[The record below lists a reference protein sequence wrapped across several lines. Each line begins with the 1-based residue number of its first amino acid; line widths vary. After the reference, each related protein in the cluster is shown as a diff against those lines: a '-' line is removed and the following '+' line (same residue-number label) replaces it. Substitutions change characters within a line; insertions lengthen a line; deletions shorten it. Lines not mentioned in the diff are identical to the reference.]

1 MKPKAVGTPK
11 PIQDAWSKV
20 TGQKQYVADMKL
32 PGMLYGK
39 ILFSPIAHG
48 RITRLD
54 TSRAEAL
61 PGVRAVATFRNTP
74 QVAYNSAKRYIEQN
88 VICNETIF
96 AETVR
101 FVGDRVAAI
110 AADTEEIA
118 AKALG
123 LIEVNYEELPILTT
137 IQDAIAP
144 QAYPIHPGG
153 NLAARLSA
161 SAGDAEAEMAKC
173 DYILDG
179 VYETPAI
186 HHAAIEP
193 HVALAEWSPSGKLSV
208 YSPNQNT
215 FAFRVILSDI
225 FGLPYSKIRVAAP
238 AIGGAFGGKLE
249 VTIEPVAAVL
259 SRMAGRPVKIVLT
272 RKETIMSTRVRHG
285 SLNSIKTGFMRDG
298 TIRAV
303 VFKMYTN
310 TGAYAS
316 SAMNVAGALTHKV
329 FMGYR
334 IDHMRIEAIPVYTNT
349 VIAGA
354 MRGYGSPQVY
364 FGWERQINKIAR
376 MLDMDPAELQRK
388 NMVNPDSPNPISR
401 QPLGNPRAKDCLER
415 AMELIRYDDA
425 RREQEE
431 SRKNPGRFAV
441 GVGLALGVHGNNC
454 YGTHRDNSSPMIK
467 MNEDGSCTLYTGSHE
482 MGTDTVGM
490 QMQILSDTLGISLDR
505 IDVVSADTD
514 TCLWHIGDYSSRGVF
529 VIGAAAKQSA
539 EKLRRE
545 LQSEAGKLLGA
556 NPESIDLGE
565 NQAWVREEPERRA
578 GLREVMI
585 YCQSVSLRELCVYD
599 TYQAPRGAASYGVH
613 IAKVR
618 VDRETGAVKVL
629 DYAAVHDVGFVI
641 NSLMLEGQ
649 LQGGIHMGLGYAL
662 SEQVT
667 FDTRGVPAP
676 LVLKKYGIL
685 RTTDMPDRLSVDF
698 VADKGGE
705 PGGPYGA
712 KALGECPVVPA
723 APAVINAICNA
734 LDVELDSIPA
744 LPERIRQALNE
755 KERKEHA

>member
-1 MKPKAVGTPK
+1 MEQKAVGTGK
-11 PIQDAWSKV
+11 PIQDAWEKV
-20 TGQKQYVADMKL
+20 TGRKQYVADQKL
-32 PGMLYGK
+32 PGMLHGK
-39 ILFSPIAHG
+39 ILFSPVAHG
-48 RITRLD
+48 RITRID

-61 PGVRAVATFRNTP
+61 SGVRAVATYRNTP
-74 QVAYNSAKRYIEQN
+74 FVRYNSAKRYIEQT

-101 FVGDRVAAI
+101 FVGDRVAAV

-118 AKALG
+118 EQAVR
-123 LIEVNYEELPILTT
+123 LIEVEYEALPALTT
-137 IQDAIAP
+137 IREAIAP
-144 QAYPIHPGG
+144 GAYPIHPGG
-153 NLAARLSA
+153 NVAARLGA
-161 SAGDAEAEMAKC
+161 SAGDPEGEMAKC
-173 DYILDG
+173 DYVIDG

-193 HVALAEWSPSGKLSV
+193 HVALADWSPAGKLTV

-215 FAFRVILSDI
+215 FAFRIILSDI

-272 RKETIMSTRVRHG
+272 RRETIMATRVRHG
-285 SLNSIKTGFMRDG
+285 SLNYIKTGFMKDG

-303 VFKMYTN
+303 TFKLYTN

-316 SAMNVAGALTHKV
+316 SAANVAGALSHKV

-334 IDHMRIEAIPVYTNT
+334 IDHMRIESVPVYTNT
-349 VIAGA
+349 AIAGA

-376 MLDMDPAELQRK
+376 YLGMDPAELQRR
-388 NMVNPDSPNPISR
+388 NMADPDSLNPISR
-401 QPLGNPRAKDCLER
+401 QPLGNPRPKDCLDR
-415 AMELIRYDDA
+415 AMELIRYRDA
-425 RREQEE
+425 LREQEE
-431 SRKNPGRFAV
+431 SRRNPGRFAI

-454 YGTHRDNSSPMIK
+454 YGTHRDNASPMLR
-467 MNEDGSCTLYTGSHE
+467 MNEDGSCTLFTGSHE

-490 QMQILSDTLGISLDR
+490 QMQIVSDLLGISLDR
-505 IDVVSADTD
+505 IDAVSSDTD
-514 TCLWHIGDYSSRGVF
+514 ACLWHIGDYSSRGVF
-529 VIGAAAKQSA
+529 VVGAAAKQSA

-545 LQSEAGKLLGA
+545 LQIEAGKLLGA
-556 NPESIDLGE
+556 EPESIELGG
-565 NQAWVREEPERRA
+565 NAAWVRQEPGRRA
-578 GLREVMI
+578 GLREVMT

-599 TYQAPRGAASYGVH
+599 TYQAPRGASSYGVH

-629 DYAAVHDVGFVI
+629 DYTAVHDVGFVI
-641 NSLMLEGQ
+641 NPLMLEGQ

-662 SEQVT
+662 SEQIM
-667 FDTRGVPAP
+667 FDAKGVPAP
-676 LVLKKYGIL
+676 LTLKKYGVL
-685 RTTDMPDRLSVDF
+685 RATQMPERLSVDF
-698 VADKGGE
+698 IADRGGE

-723 APAVINAICNA
+723 APAVVNAVCNA
-734 LDVELDSIPA
+734 LDVEIDAIPV
-744 LPERIRQALNE
+744 LPERILRALKE
-755 KERKEHA
+755 KEMEQHD